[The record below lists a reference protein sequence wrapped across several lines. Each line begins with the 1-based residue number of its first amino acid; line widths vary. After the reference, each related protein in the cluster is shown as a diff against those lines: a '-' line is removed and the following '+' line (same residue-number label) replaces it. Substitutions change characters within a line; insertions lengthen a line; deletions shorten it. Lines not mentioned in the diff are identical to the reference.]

1 MKQYTFAFSLKWDFT
16 VIGPS
21 GVRIGP
27 YFAIPFVDAAVKV
40 F

>member
-1 MKQYTFAFSLKWDFT
+1 MHSVLNETII
-16 VIGPS
+16 IGPS

-40 F
+40 S